1 MINDIISMNGY
12 GIYVWSAFA
21 FTLISFA
28 VLYTVIK
35 IQLVKEKIKFDK
47 KYLTL
52 TSDTP
57 DMHYASDV
65 YLGKGPCISLFSF
78 HGRGTLNG
86 VIPHPSMVEIFEK
99 AAKIKKINLQRSVA
113 SGILTDASYIQFANK
128 GIATVD
134 IGFPMRYSH
143 SSREVCNLEDLINL
157 KNLILTAINKIDKD
171 FKLIR

>member
-1 MINDIISMNGY
+1 MVKKNIVPFRLNRSE
-12 GIYVWSAFA
+12 
-21 FTLISFA
+21 LA
-28 VLYTVIK
+28 VPG
-35 IQLVKEKIKFDK
+35 
-47 KYLTL
+47 
-52 TSDTP
+52 SRP
-57 DMHYASDV
+57 
-65 YLGKGPCISLFSF
+65 
-78 HGRGTLNG
+78 
-86 VIPHPSMVEIFEK
+86 EIFEK